1 MTETE
6 QEVTRR
12 DQCAQCAAPLAADQ
26 RYCVNCGARRSQALD
41 PAARYFSEACAARAR
56 VAAATRAR
64 AGANRK
70 GPKHLRIP
78 ATLLAVIVL
87 ASAAAG
93 FEIGSSSGGTTTTS
107 TTSTKSAVTSTA
119 KTNSSTGTSTS
130 SATGKNYSK
139 QENKD
144 NSVVSEP

>member
-6 QEVTRR
+6 QEVTQRE
-12 DQCAQCAAPLAADQ
+12 QCEQCAAPLAADQ
-26 RYCVNCGARRSQALD
+26 RYCVNCGARRSEALD
-41 PAARYFSEACAARAR
+41 PAARYFSEAS
-56 VAAATRAR
+56 AAA
-64 AGANRK
+64 ANRK
-70 GPKHLRIP
+70 GPKHVRIP

-93 FEIGSSSGGTTTTS
+93 FGIGSSSGGTTTTS

>member
-1 MTETE
+1 MRAVRGAACGRPALLREL
-6 QEVTRR
+6 RR
-12 DQCAQCAAPLAADQ
+12 PSQSSLGPGRAVFQ
-26 RYCVNCGARRSQALD
+26 R
-41 PAARYFSEACAARAR
+41 SEC
-56 VAAATRAR
+56 R